1 MSSVGKRT
9 VSMCW
14 YSEQDR
20 RACTVPNLF
29 CKNHPDSGCTEYV
42 LVIPHELA
50 ALEAEAAKVASL
62 ETQVATLTEAMGKKD
77 EALRQF
83 LIGAK
88 HESCMY
94 APEDPD
100 PTWHCCNW
108 SEVVEQVEAALSL
121 TPASVAQ
128 QAEEA
133 RVPSIESMAGILPAD
148 YKTTEQ
154 EAEEYERIGRDVEE
168 WYRSQ
173 GKISIVLNPALEQ
186 LGEVIAKARQQDKT
200 E

>member
-1 MSSVGKRT
+1 MHSNHNNEPLHG
-9 VSMCW
+9 M
-14 YSEQDR
+14 QDLAQHR
-20 RACTVPNLF
+20 VEARLQREAD
-29 CKNHPDSGCTEYV
+29 KV
-42 LVIPHELA
+42 LLDQI
-50 ALEAEAAKVASL
+50 ASL

-121 TPASVAQ
+121 TPASVTQ

-133 RVPSIESMAGILPAD
+133 RMPSIESMAGIAPGL
-148 YKTTEQ
+148 KTIQ
-154 EAEEYERIGRDVEE
+154 GEAEEYERIGRDVEE

-173 GKISIVLNPALEQ
+173 GRISIVLNPALEQ
-186 LGEVIAKARQQDKT
+186 LGDVIAKARQQDKT